1 MSANP
6 IIQPRGPRFKVGEVV
21 VVIGLGLH
29 RNKKGIVV
37 EVVEPST
44 GDYVY
49 RYRVRIIDG
58 DAFSTTFF
66 GFELDNA
73 A

>member
-1 MSANP
+1 M
-6 IIQPRGPRFKVGEVV
+6 
-21 VVIGLGLH
+21 IGLGLH

>member
-1 MSANP
+1 MIANP
-6 IIQPRGPRFKVGEVV
+6 LQPRRPRFKVGDAVL
-21 VVIGLGLH
+21 VIGLGIH

-49 RYRVRIIDG
+49 RYRVRILDG
-58 DAFSTTFF
+58 DAIATTFF
-66 GFELDNA
+66 GFELDTA

>member
-1 MSANP
+1 LIPNP
-6 IIQPRGPRFKVGEVV
+6 SQTRKPRFKVGDAVL
-21 VVIGLGLH
+21 VIGLGTH
-29 RNKKGIVV
+29 RNKTGIVV

-49 RYRVRIIDG
+49 RYRVRILDG
-58 DAFSTTFF
+58 DSTSIAFF